1 MSQGLFSHK
10 KALSIFGLTAD
21 QLPEILA
28 ARDLTDADLPSF
40 ARSGGRILKSWS
52 VQDLPALGEKIG
64 FMPKP
69 ETSLAVSVFVTKGGV
84 LKSSLT
90 LNLARMAALHGM
102 KVCVVG
108 LDMQG
113 DITANLN
120 LDDTGESHADLETS
134 AAEIEANPATSTIS
148 PPSAAENKVTSPVAN
163 EFSKAI
169 AKIDATRGLA
179 NLYSG
184 ECSLESLILPTD
196 LPTLFYIPETP
207 ELVAMEQSLVH
218 RNRREYWLTEKVVKP
233 LKQNF
238 DLILMDCSPNWNR
251 LITNALVA
259 CDILITPLECKINN
273 FRNFRAF
280 SALLS
285 EFREDLQTHFEQIYV
300 PTRLASGRKLSQ
312 EIYQWYRDELE
323 ECIACAVRESLQ
335 GEEAV
340 ALKLSIPEH
349 APGSAAGAEMIEVLR
364 EIWMRVLSD
373 SKNLQAPQART
384 VSTAF
389 EWQNSATVSYEAAP
403 N

>member
-28 ARDLTDADLPSF
+28 ARDLADADLPPF

-64 FMPKP
+64 FMSKP
-69 ETSLAVSVFVTKGGV
+69 EMSLAVSVFVTKGGV

-120 LDDTGESHADLETS
+120 LDNTSESHADH
-134 AAEIEANPATSTIS
+134 
-148 PPSAAENKVTSPVAN
+148 
-163 EFSKAI
+163 EFSQAI

-285 EFREDLQTHFEQIYV
+285 EFREDLQTHFKQIYV

-323 ECIACAVRESLQ
+323 DCIACAVRESLQ

-364 EIWMRVLSD
+364 EIWMRVLSN
-373 SKNLQAPQART
+373 SKNLQVPQART
-384 VSTAF
+384 VSTGF
-389 EWQNSATVSYEAAP
+389 ERQNSATVSHEAAP

>member
-1 MSQGLFSHK
+1 MVRGVDVASSNKPTPTMGIRMSQGLFNYK
-10 KALSIFGLTAD
+10 KALGIFGLTAE
-21 QLPEILA
+21 QLPEQLA
-28 ARDLTDADLPSF
+28 MRGFTEAELPQL
-40 ARSGGRILKSWS
+40 ARSGSRILKSWS
-52 VQDLPALGEKIG
+52 LQDIPALGEKIG
-64 FMPKP
+64 FMAKP
-69 ETSLAVSVFVTKGGV
+69 DAPVAVGVFVTKGGV

-90 LNLARMAALHGM
+90 LNLARMAALHGVR
-102 KVCVVG
+102 VCVVG

-120 LDDTGESHADLETS
+120 LE
-134 AAEIEANPATSTIS
+134 EATEHSVGDSEAT
-148 PPSAAENKVTSPVAN
+148 AN
-163 EFSKAI
+163 DFSQAI

-184 ECSLESLILPTD
+184 DTTLEDLILPTD

-218 RNRREYWLTEKVVKP
+218 RNRREYWLAEKVVKP

-280 SALLS
+280 SALLK
-285 EFREDLQTHFEQIYV
+285 EFREDLQTHFQQIYV
-300 PTRLASGRKLSQ
+300 PTRLAPGRKLSQ
-312 EIYQWYRDELE
+312 EIYQWYRGELDD
-323 ECIACAVRESLQ
+323 CISGAIRESIQ

-340 ALKLSIPEH
+340 ALKVSIPEH
-349 APGSAAGAEMIEVLR
+349 APSSPAGIEMIDVLKEV
-364 EIWMRVLSD
+364 WMRVLSRATHLATRHVR
-373 SKNLQAPQART
+373 NREMRMTELAT
-384 VSTAF
+384 
-389 EWQNSATVSYEAAP
+389 SA
-403 N
+403 